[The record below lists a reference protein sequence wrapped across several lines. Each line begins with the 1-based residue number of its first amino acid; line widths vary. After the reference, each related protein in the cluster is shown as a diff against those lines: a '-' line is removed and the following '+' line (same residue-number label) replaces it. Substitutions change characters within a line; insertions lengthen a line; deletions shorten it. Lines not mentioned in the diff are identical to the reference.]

1 MLERV
6 ELNEGTMEESILL
19 LSEVVVIEIFFALF
33 EGV

>member
-6 ELNEGTMEESILL
+6 ELNEGTMESILL